1 MSTLFLSFP
10 LSEARDFSRP
20 CSTAVALL
28 WHRCCTAPGRLQ
40 SLHSSKYVLVQFLLF
55 KLGWLCMC
63 IDSFNMKFI
72 DGSAHFPYSV
82 CHAVLKIYAGDC
94 VNLPFTFTSYFVAS
108 CIKPCLQCTCT
119 SSGMLLHEK
128 EKETLTPGGP
138 CGGLRILLL
147 SYHACLPSAPQ
158 FHFTFF

>member
-1 MSTLFLSFP
+1 MVVHVYWLFQY
-10 LSEARDFSRP
+10 E
-20 CSTAVALL
+20 
-28 WHRCCTAPGRLQ
+28 
-40 SLHSSKYVLVQFLLF
+40 
-55 KLGWLCMC
+55 
-63 IDSFNMKFI
+63 II

-128 EKETLTPGGP
+128 ERKPSLLV
-138 CGGLRILLL
+138 GLVVDWEYYCFHIMLACHLPLNFILLFCRWKKTCAAF
-147 SYHACLPSAPQ
+147 SYVQ
-158 FHFTFF
+158 FVKHQVLIRRICKRFTDY